1 MTPTQQLATDGY
13 LITQKLLS
21 DVDLASIDMQLRHLP
36 QEIAGQR
43 NLLRQNWC
51 AALAHQLCT
60 HPQLAGLLPPNPVA
74 VQCTYFQKSYEGN
87 WLVPMHQDLSIPVA
101 ERVMHPELATWSYKD
116 EQLNVQ
122 PPAALLEQL
131 LAIRLHLDPCGEND
145 GALRLIPGTHRTGKL
160 DANAISSARGKR
172 AETTCVVAAGA
183 VLAMY
188 PLLLHASSKAIGTS
202 RRRVLHFLYGPA
214 ALPYGLR
221 WPVSALT

>member
-1 MTPTQQLATDGY
+1 MTPVQQLATDGY

-21 DVDLASIDMQLRHLP
+21 DVDLASIDMQLRDLP
-36 QEIAGQR
+36 REIAGQR

-51 AALAHQLCT
+51 AALAHQLCA
-60 HPQLAGLLPPNPVA
+60 HPLLAVLFPPNPVA
-74 VQCTYFQKSYEGN
+74 VQCTYFQKSCEGN

-101 ERVMHPELATWSYKD
+101 ERVTHPELATWSYKD

-122 PPAALLEQL
+122 PPAVLLEQL

-160 DANAISSARGKR
+160 DTNAISSARGKHP
-172 AETTCVVAAGA
+172 ETTCVVAAGA
-183 VLAMY
+183 VLAMH
-188 PLLLHASSKAIGTS
+188 PLLLHASSKATGTS

-221 WPVSALT
+221 WPESLLT